1 MVKTTKRSRKFN
13 AKTGGASSALQ
24 KGVSLTKKGK
34 TKRGGGGKAGG
45 TPADR
50 SKGENNEQLDKAK
63 QERISSDVL
72 NMDNLGALDID
83 SFFEK
88 AVGGLGN
95 ESDEEE
101 EDGANIIGATKK
113 TKSTDDD
120 DDESSVDS
128 YTSLGSE
135 EMDVAA
141 SEAQMKAQIQKLSSQ
156 DPEFH
161 KYLKENESS
170 LLEFG
175 DEEDSDDDGM
185 GEDDMNDDEEEYV
198 QDEDAMESILNT
210 VLDDNDEE
218 EEGVIIDPSKGY
230 STKQFLQ
237 QQKEAEN
244 KFLLT
249 PQRLTQLEQG
259 AFTSHSIKGLKR
271 IIGGYRT
278 ACHLSD
284 ANGQDTNKNAG
295 DNSDEEE
302 QEDVTRNKKKEFQIT
317 SPVVFDRLMA
327 VCLSQCYEEFYY
339 HLLKADDD
347 KKKEEEEGMKNGKGG
362 EKDEE
367 SSSSSGSDSSD
378 GDSSEEGGE
387 DKPKK
392 KLGKEQREKK
402 DKTSSQ
408 QVPPTKAALDEN
420 KPLHPKRLAKSPHW
434 LAIRPLI
441 ESFLK
446 STLHI
451 LNESGKEAK
460 LLRFVL
466 QALSKYIPY
475 LTAFPKLVKPY
486 LKTLVGLWSAPL
498 DSSEEYN
505 TVRLQAFLRI
515 RQLAITQPYPLI
527 EDVLKLTYLSYA
539 NCAKFGTAA
548 NVSST
553 LPTLTFMGNCIVEL
567 YTLDYGS
574 AYQHVFIYVRQL
586 ALHLRNAMM
595 KQTGEARGA
604 VTCWQFVHCL
614 KLWVAVLCAACGS
627 SNLSGSSGDN
637 HDDGGTSQKL
647 GGGINKDEEAN
658 LLRSLVYPLT
668 EIILGAC
675 RLVPVVRFV
684 PLRLHLVRLLQQLA
698 ACTETFIPTTSLLLG
713 VLDLKEVGM
722 KPLRDGSNKGKG
734 KKNKGSS
741 SSGTVRGLR
750 LPLILKLPK
759 ENTLRTMEQ
768 LDSVLKETFVLL
780 NREMDMYR
788 YNPGFPEFTFAILQR
803 LRKFNKEISNGRWRA
818 YSKGTMELCDKYST
832 FAING
837 RSTLNEAPKDV
848 RRLEALK
855 PANIPSMRERYENA
869 IGKEKRL
876 EAATQPAMKAS
887 NKNAG
892 GDKVKSKRKR
902 KGGEANDSDSEEEKK
917 EVSVSKK
924 SKPKKKKTAVVVNE
938 ADLQNVDALKE
949 EDQVA
954 AGIWSESE
962 SDSD

>member
-34 TKRGGGGKAGG
+34 TKRGGGSNKAGG

-101 EDGANIIGATKK
+101 DGAKIEATKK
-113 TKSTDDD
+113 KSTDDD

-175 DEEDSDDDGM
+175 DEEGSDDDGM
-185 GEDDMNDDEEEYV
+185 GEDDMNDEEEEEYV
-198 QDEDAMESILNT
+198 QDEDAMESIINT
-210 VLDDNDEE
+210 IEE

-347 KKKEEEEGMKNGKGG
+347 KKEEGEGMKNGKGG

-367 SSSSSGSDSSD
+367 TSSSIGSDSSD
-378 GDSSEEGGE
+378 GDSSEEGDE

-392 KLGKEQREKK
+392 KK
-402 DKTSSQ
+402 DKT
-408 QVPPTKAALDEN
+408 N
-420 KPLHPKRLAKSPHW
+420 
-434 LAIRPLI
+434 
-441 ESFLK
+441 
-446 STLHI
+446 
-451 LNESGKEAK
+451 
-460 LLRFVL
+460 
-466 QALSKYIPY
+466 
-475 LTAFPKLVKPY
+475 
-486 LKTLVGLWSAPL
+486 
-498 DSSEEYN
+498 
-505 TVRLQAFLRI
+505 
-515 RQLAITQPYPLI
+515 
-527 EDVLKLTYLSYA
+527 
-539 NCAKFGTAA
+539 
-548 NVSST
+548 
-553 LPTLTFMGNCIVEL
+553 
-567 YTLDYGS
+567 
-574 AYQHVFIYVRQL
+574 
-586 ALHLRNAMM
+586 
-595 KQTGEARGA
+595 
-604 VTCWQFVHCL
+604 
-614 KLWVAVLCAACGS
+614 
-627 SNLSGSSGDN
+627 
-637 HDDGGTSQKL
+637 
-647 GGGINKDEEAN
+647 
-658 LLRSLVYPLT
+658 
-668 EIILGAC
+668 
-675 RLVPVVRFV
+675 
-684 PLRLHLVRLLQQLA
+684 
-698 ACTETFIPTTSLLLG
+698 
-713 VLDLKEVGM
+713 
-722 KPLRDGSNKGKG
+722 
-734 KKNKGSS
+734 KKN
-741 SSGTVRGLR
+741 
-750 LPLILKLPK
+750 
-759 ENTLRTMEQ
+759 
-768 LDSVLKETFVLL
+768 ETQF
-780 NREMDMYR
+780 Y
-788 YNPGFPEFTFAILQR
+788 
-803 LRKFNKEISNGRWRA
+803 
-818 YSKGTMELCDKYST
+818 
-832 FAING
+832 
-837 RSTLNEAPKDV
+837 
-848 RRLEALK
+848 
-855 PANIPSMRERYENA
+855 
-869 IGKEKRL
+869 
-876 EAATQPAMKAS
+876 
-887 NKNAG
+887 
-892 GDKVKSKRKR
+892 
-902 KGGEANDSDSEEEKK
+902 
-917 EVSVSKK
+917 
-924 SKPKKKKTAVVVNE
+924 
-938 ADLQNVDALKE
+938 
-949 EDQVA
+949 
-954 AGIWSESE
+954 
-962 SDSD
+962 